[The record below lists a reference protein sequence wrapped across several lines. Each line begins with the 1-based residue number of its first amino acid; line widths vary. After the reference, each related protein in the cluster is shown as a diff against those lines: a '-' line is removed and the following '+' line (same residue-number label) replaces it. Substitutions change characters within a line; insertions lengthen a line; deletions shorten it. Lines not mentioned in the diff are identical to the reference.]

1 MADIT
6 NGIVVA
12 FGNTPQAKDD
22 SFNGI
27 TEDSHAVILDVMG
40 NDLGGNAKTLWS
52 LDDGTSAGGI
62 RPVDLLI
69 QDTART
75 EALSSDRSALGATI
89 WITSDGKVGYDVSA
103 NPTLVAALQH
113 LAAGQYTTDT
123 FTYAIRLGNG
133 ALSWATATVQI
144 VGTND
149 GPVAVADTN
158 AGDAVSE
165 SGVGPGN
172 TPVAGD
178 STANGNVLT
187 NDTDVDNGDTKTV
200 SGVNGTAGNVGHAVT
215 GVYGS
220 LTLNSD
226 GTYTYTLNNSD
237 SDTNQLAQGASAHDV
252 FTYTMVDSQ
261 GATSSTTLTITITGT
276 NDAPVITS
284 TAADA
289 AGAVTEA
296 GNLDNGTVVAG
307 TPSASGTL
315 TSSDV
320 DAGTTATWSGN
331 VTGTY
336 GAFAINASTG
346 VWTYTL
352 DNSDGDTQALKEGQ
366 TVTETFTGT
375 VTDDL

>member
-123 FTYAIRLGNG
+123 
-133 ALSWATATVQI
+133 
-144 VGTND
+144 
-149 GPVAVADTN
+149 
-158 AGDAVSE
+158 
-165 SGVGPGN
+165 
-172 TPVAGD
+172 
-178 STANGNVLT
+178 
-187 NDTDVDNGDTKTV
+187 
-200 SGVNGTAGNVGHAVT
+200 
-215 GVYGS
+215 
-220 LTLNSD
+220 
-226 GTYTYTLNNSD
+226 YTYTLNNSD

-261 GATSSTTLTITITGT
+261 GATSSTTLTITVTGT

-284 TAADA
+284 NAAAA

-307 TPSASGTL
+307 TPS
-315 TSSDV
+315 
-320 DAGTTATWSGN
+320 
-331 VTGTY
+331 
-336 GAFAINASTG
+336 
-346 VWTYTL
+346 
-352 DNSDGDTQALKEGQ
+352 
-366 TVTETFTGT
+366 
-375 VTDDL
+375 